1 MKVFNPEE
9 LFKNITDI
17 EELKNLPYNYLQDK
31 AVLGIDIYEY
41 SKYPLTEQ
49 IYVPVIFNKLYEL
62 TATNVSNQE
71 QFLFASY
78 GSKLSS
84 YKKNFISTGDGGF
97 QIFDNPLQAIVF
109 AIYFQSNV
117 KRFISGGSPEPFLK
131 KLHKVVQK
139 IELRYAI
146 THDYVYSYN
155 NNFFGPSIINNA
167 RILFRDNLNRL
178 LVDDNTINWFTE
190 TINSIENLLDMDR
203 DNFLLTN
210 FFKKYD
216 KNLVSSLF
224 ESKGTFKSVDVLKI
238 GHIDIKT
245 TSLDIYNLH
254 IQTLLKLK
262 IVKHDYKMY
271 LLTLG
276 NLNTKGIE

>member
-1 MKVFNPEE
+1 MKTFKPEE
-9 LFKNITDI
+9 LLKDIDSI
-17 EELKNLPYNYLQDK
+17 EEIKKLPFEFLQKK
-31 AVLGIDIYEY
+31 AVLGIDLYEY
-41 SKYPLTEQ
+41 SKYPLVEQ
-49 IYVPVIFNKLYEL
+49 IYVPVIFNKLYES
-62 TATNVSNQE
+62 TANNASIQE
-71 QFLFASY
+71 KFLFGSY
-78 GSKLSS
+78 GSKIND

-97 QIFDNPLQAIVF
+97 QIFDNPMQAVVF

-117 KRFISGGSPEPFLK
+117 KRFISGGSPDPFLK
-131 KLHKVVQK
+131 KLHKIVNK

-146 THDYVYSYN
+146 TFDYVYSYN
-155 NNFFGPSIINNA
+155 YNFFGPAIINNA

-203 DNFLLTN
+203 ETFLLTN
-210 FFKKYD
+210 FFKHYD
-216 KNLVSSLF
+216 VHAESLLF
-224 ESKGTFKSVDVLKI
+224 EQKGTFKSVDVLKI
-238 GHIDIKT
+238 GHIDVKT
-245 TSLDIYNLH
+245 TALDIYNLH